1 MAYPVK
7 NICVYCGSNVGTNQA
22 YAENAVALG
31 KLMASQGI
39 GLVYGGG
46 MIGLMG
52 IIANAVLENG
62 GQVVGIIPH
71 ALNTVERR
79 HTGLTE
85 SIVVDSMH
93 ERKALMADRAD
104 AFVALPGGYGTF
116 DEFFEIVTWSQLGIH
131 PKPIVLFNMAGYYDA
146 LIAFVD
152 QCVTEGFIRANNRNL
167 FKVGTTPEEVLD
179 LILNFQPVQSILPVG
194 EAKP

>member
-1 MAYPVK
+1 MAYSVK
-7 NICVYCGSNVGTNQA
+7 NICVYCGSNVGTNPA

-31 KLMASQGI
+31 QLMASRGI

-52 IIANAVLENG
+52 IIANTVLENG

-85 SIVVDSMH
+85 SVVVDSMH

-167 FKVGTTPEEVLD
+167 FRVGTTPEEVLD
-179 LILNFQPVQSILPVG
+179 LILNFQTVQSVLPVG